1 MKGLLIKDFYNIKK
15 QIIWYIGMI
24 IIFFSISVA
33 VKNIAF
39 MVSIGI
45 LVTISIPLTAIAYE
59 EKESWQKFI
68 VASGMSKKI
77 IVFEKYLLG
86 LIFFAVSSAGY
97 VAVFF
102 ILGENASSLT
112 EVLIPVFLQLM
123 ILSAIL
129 PVVFKFG
136 VEKARTFTIIIVVII
151 MLVLV
156 GFLNYALNIGKDVEI
171 IICVVLS
178 IISAVFTAL
187 SYILSVKIYNKK
199 EF

>member
-39 MVSIGI
+39 MVSIGM

-112 EVLIPVFLQLM
+112 EVLIPVFLQLL

-129 PVVFKFG
+129 PPVFKFG

>member
-24 IIFFSISVA
+24 IIFFSVSVA
-33 VKNIAF
+33 IKNIAF
-39 MVSIGI
+39 MVSIGM
-45 LVTISIPLTAIAYE
+45 LATISIPLTAIAYE
-59 EKESWQKFI
+59 EKERWQKI
-68 VASGMSKKI
+68 VVASGMSKKI

-129 PVVFKFG
+129 PAVFKFG

>member
-39 MVSIGI
+39 MVSIGM

-112 EVLIPVFLQLM
+112 EVLIPVFLQLL

-129 PVVFKFG
+129 PAVFKFG

>member
-39 MVSIGI
+39 MVSIGM

-129 PVVFKFG
+129 PAVFKFG

>member
-39 MVSIGI
+39 MVSIGM